1 MRELGNLTFETEIV
15 KESSA
20 TSKPIVLGTAKNT
33 MTLYKDGKDY
43 YLIEWE
49 YEFPNDSDS
58 DDMESIGIYTENNT
72 VVDYDGVFELP
83 KEAIKLLRKHK
94 IRVPRDFE

>member
-1 MRELGNLTFETEIV
+1 
-15 KESSA
+15 
-20 TSKPIVLGTAKNT
+20 

-49 YEFPNDSDS
+49 YEFPNDSNL
-58 DDMESIGIYTENNT
+58 DDMESIGIYTENST